1 MVSRGLMTANK
12 HVKRRVRE
20 RARRTGESY
29 TAALRHLRRSDDEER
44 AMQWQRIEKPEFGYA
59 VQVPEGWEE
68 RPPDLKNS
76 PTETA
81 RFADPGDRRHH
92 VVVHRGF
99 LRLGLTPVAVAERV
113 RGRLEKVGFGDF
125 RVAETRVAGMSGARL
140 DCAHHD
146 AGRVWAVREYFV
158 IRDGV
163 RFVLGCGTSVPD
175 EDDALFEAMAE
186 RFELLD
192 PGPPAP

>member
-1 MVSRGLMTANK
+1 MTANK
-12 HVKRRVRE
+12 HFKRRVRE

-29 TAALRHLRRSDDEER
+29 TAALRHLQRSDAEER
-44 AMQWQRIEKPEFGYA
+44 AMQWQRIEKPDFGYA

-68 RPPDLKNS
+68 RPPNLKNS

-81 RFADPGDRRHH
+81 RFGDPLDRRHH
-92 VVVHRGF
+92 LVVHRGF
-99 LRLGLTPVAVAERV
+99 LRLALTPVAVAEQV
-113 RGRLEKVGFGDF
+113 RDRLESVGFGDF
-125 RVAETRVAGMSGARL
+125 RIAEARVAGRDGARL

-146 AGRVWAVREYFV
+146 AGRVWAVREYFA

-163 RFVLGCGTSVPD
+163 RFVLACGTSVPE
-175 EDDALFEAMAE
+175 EDDAVFEAVAA

-192 PGPPAP
+192 PDPS